1 MLSSR
6 SIRPHKGRRILADRV
21 VVFSDRE
28 QTEAQGVPNLGH
40 IGNCQEFGLQTGS
53 KFWKRPQFDSQ
64 TVDPPK
70 VQRYWHRQWQEHIGP
85 RPITNGDHGEANEY
99 EGDAHDEDNDEK
111 DGVGV
116 FFPHIFL
123 HSFSLLAFLWTAFHV
138 YVLVYFNLNVHV
150 HILFPV
156 LFRSI
161 YSKLMSIFPIPL
173 FSSCQSPC
181 LCLSCL
187 MFNVQFIIDSYTQSI
202 NKAPFVEEM
211 YTLRC
216 PRMKHHQLGFKING
230 HHFIHWPVDL

>member
-1 MLSSR
+1 MKYCGDFDPTIWFHRVSFVHNGCNVEQQKYPATQRQTYPCRQSR
-6 SIRPHKGRRILADRV
+6 SIFRQRTDRGTGCPQFGPYWELSRIWA
-21 VVFSDRE
+21 
-28 QTEAQGVPNLGH
+28 PNWFQIL
-40 IGNCQEFGLQTGS
+40 N
-53 KFWKRPQFDSQ
+53 RPQFDSQ

-161 YSKLMSIFPIPL
+161 YSNLMSIFPISL

-187 MFNVQFIIDSYTQSI
+187 MFNVQIIIDSYTQSI

-211 YTLRC
+211 
-216 PRMKHHQLGFKING
+216 
-230 HHFIHWPVDL
+230 